1 MTDVRDTAGKKS
13 AVPALE
19 EQITKKKGE
28 RDNLKKSKGRMH
40 KLCCVSG
47 FPSVPRACQAL
58 SKFRPFAHTILLA

>member
-1 MTDVRDTAGKKS
+1 MTDVRDAAGKKS
-13 AVPALE
+13 AIPALE

-28 RDNLKKSKGRMH
+28 RQSQKSKGRMH

-58 SKFRPFAHTILLA
+58 SKFRTFAHTIPLA